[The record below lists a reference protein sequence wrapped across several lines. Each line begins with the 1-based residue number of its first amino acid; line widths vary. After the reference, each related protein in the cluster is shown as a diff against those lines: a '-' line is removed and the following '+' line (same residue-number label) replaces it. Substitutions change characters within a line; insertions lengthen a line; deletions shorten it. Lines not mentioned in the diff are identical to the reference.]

1 MLNRNN
7 LTLSA
12 LSNRLNLGTRSL
24 VLNTGVNNGTALR
37 IRHAHHDVMRESMV
51 VFEVGEPFVVAYP
64 APPITDPAISDSLR
78 PACDPTSPADASP
91 RPSQAWQTWRQCQ
104 GSQLGACRTPSSRS
118 RRAAAYAAAV
128 ATSPRPGRGLGKG
141 IGKAGAAG
149 AASRRTANTVA
160 LATIAGS

>member
-51 VFEVGEPFVVAYP
+51 VFEVGVPFVAAYP
-64 APPITDPAISDSLR
+64 APPITDPAISDTR
-78 PACDPTSPADASP
+78 PACDPTSPADATP
-91 RPSQAWQTWRQCQ
+91 RPAQAWQTWRLRQEAQ
-104 GSQLGACRTPSSRS
+104 QGACRVPSSRS
-118 RRAAAYAAAV
+118 RRSAATAAAV
-128 ATSPRPGRGLGKG
+128 ATSPRLGRGSGKG

-160 LATIAGS
+160 LATFAGS